1 MEKHMSHS
9 YLTRELI
16 DQESIKIYMQPI
28 ISHHEG
34 FAIGIEAFV
43 KGIHP
48 RTKQVI
54 EPNALFEKA
63 VAEDLDIALGQ
74 LVIKKTVQVFRH
86 IQNKHPESLLFINI
100 NESIIHACE
109 ETHTLKDLIEAQG
122 ISPKSV
128 VFDIGNYENMTV
140 EQIQAFINQQR
151 IFGFYISIDDIG
163 KDYFNLDRIILFNP
177 DIIKINHQYLAR
189 LNNPSYTKRILKHM
203 GQIAHEMG
211 MIVVETGIETE
222 NGLMLAFEQGAQ
234 YFQGYYIKEP
244 VKVSEEDYIDLF
256 DLQKG
261 FELIRSHAKTAVIED
276 MRHFMNKMVMF
287 LGQLKAE
294 SHNWPQHSMEENVNQ
309 LFAAYPSIE
318 NGWIINKEGV
328 QVSDAMINNTG
339 FSSRNADIFKIHN
352 KGYDYSEEDLY
363 RFINGG
369 SLEVW
374 ITKPYISLLTN
385 SICVT
390 TSSYIQAV
398 GEEPHILCLVF
409 NYELFKK
416 SHL

>member
-1 MEKHMSHS
+1 MNHN
-9 YLTRELI
+9 YTTRELI
-16 DQESIKIYMQPI
+16 DQEFIEIYMQPI

-48 RTKQVI
+48 KTKEI
-54 EPNALFEKA
+54 IGPNTLFEKA
-63 VAEDLDIALGQ
+63 LEENLDMELGL
-74 LVIKKTVQVFRH
+74 LVIKKTIQVFMS
-86 IQNKHPESLLFINI
+86 IQKKNPESLLFINI
-100 NESIIHACE
+100 NESMIHACE
-109 ETHTLKDLIEAQG
+109 ETHALKDIVEAYG
-122 ISPKSV
+122 MAPKSI

-151 IFGFYISIDDIG
+151 TFGFYISIDDIG

-177 DIIKINHQYLAR
+177 DIIKINHQYLAK
-189 LNNPSYTKRILKHM
+189 LNNPSYSERILKHM

-211 MIVVETGIETE
+211 MVVVETGIETE
-222 NGLMLAFEQGAQ
+222 KSLMLAFEQGAQ

-244 VKVSEEDYIDLF
+244 VRVSEEDYIDLF
-256 DLQKG
+256 NLQKG

-287 LGQLKAE
+287 LGQLKEE
-294 SHNWPQHSMEENVNQ
+294 SHNWPQQSMEENVNQ

-318 NGWIINKEGV
+318 NGWIINREGI
-328 QVSDAMINNTG
+328 QISDAMINNTG

-363 RFINGG
+363 RFISSG

-390 TSSYIQAV
+390 TSSYIQAI